1 MTKNYIHFFPILL
14 IILMGCPM
22 GLETSEP
29 SATAKKALNKYG
41 AERIINDGKI
51 MLEQVPSNGPV
62 SSSKWPESIAAF
74 KPKMVVSG
82 SDRIRLILKKR
93 GRYENGVIIYTT
105 IPEYIQKYY
114 DQGNTILSAGSGYGE
129 FKMARG
135 ISWYYQKGRY

>member
-1 MTKNYIHFFPILL
+1 MKKCHISLSPFLL

-29 SATAKKALNKYG
+29 SAAAKKALNKYG
-41 AERIINDGKI
+41 AQRIINDGKM
-51 MLEQVPSNGPV
+51 MLEKIPSNGPV

-82 SDRIRLILKKR
+82 SDRIRLILNKK
-93 GRYENGVIIYTT
+93 GRYENGIIIYTT
-105 IPEYIQKYY
+105 IPERIQKNY
-114 DQGNTILSAGSGYGE
+114 DQGVTILSAGSGYGE